1 MKIYTGVSEN
11 VLRINQSPWKRFL
24 TSHSG
29 KKSPQ
34 ELIDSGVALLIQTF
48 MPTRILLWA
57 SVVGFAVSVSLV
69 FGLWPAWE
77 AARLHPII
85 ALRYEWACRRAR
97 VRSVLF

>member
-1 MKIYTGVSEN
+1 
-11 VLRINQSPWKRFL
+11 
-24 TSHSG
+24 
-29 KKSPQ
+29 
-34 ELIDSGVALLIQTF
+34 